1 MPRRG
6 YNPLAPTDWGYDH
19 GLYLCDITREL
30 SKCVK
35 TRNSDHPHTDK
46 WRMGRQTR
54 EQRIIPS
61 IPNHIISR
69 GNNRRRLFSYPS
81 EYLRYLRLLAD
92 ACKQYEC
99 RLHAICLMANHVH
112 LVITPPSVAAISRVM
127 QRTNQRYAQVRNK
140 RREGSG
146 KLFEQSFFSEPIL
159 TIRHLSY
166 CILYVNA
173 NPVRAGLRNAD
184 KFPWSTSA
192 IHRGVPGQ
200 ARIPDSMIEL
210 DPWYVSLG
218 VGIGER
224 GKEYRSF
231 FESYLAGEI
240 GEGYVDSPAHTE
252 VFFTSR
258 KRLLRPNGSSAAE
271 AFLHYGQ
278 SHE

>member
-1 MPRRG
+1 
-6 YNPLAPTDWGYDH
+6 
-19 GLYLCDITREL
+19 
-30 SKCVK
+30 
-35 TRNSDHPHTDK
+35 
-46 WRMGRQTR
+46 MGRQTR

-81 EYLRYLRLLAD
+81 EYLGYLRLLAE
-92 ACKQYEC
+92 ACTQHEC

-127 QRTNQRYAQVRNK
+127 QRTNQRYAQLRNK

-159 TIRHLSY
+159 SLLHLSR

-173 NPVRAGLRNAD
+173 NPVRAGLRNSD

-192 IHRGVPGQ
+192 FHSGVPRQ
-200 ARIPDSMIEL
+200 ARIPVSMIEL
-210 DPWYVSLG
+210 DPWYASLG
-218 VGIGER
+218 VGVSER
-224 GKEYRSF
+224 GREYRSF
-231 FESYLAGEI
+231 FESYLAGEM
-240 GEGYVDSPAHTE
+240 GEEIPDQAVNTE
-252 VFFTSR
+252 RLLTSR

-271 AFLHYGQ
+271 AFLHYGEI
-278 SHE
+278 SE